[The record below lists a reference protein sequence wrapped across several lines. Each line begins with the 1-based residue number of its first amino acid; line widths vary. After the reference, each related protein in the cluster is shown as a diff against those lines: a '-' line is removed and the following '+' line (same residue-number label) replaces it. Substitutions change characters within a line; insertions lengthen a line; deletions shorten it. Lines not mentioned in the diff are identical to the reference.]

1 MERMTTTTVDGF
13 STSFTAVVGD
23 FRRFLENES
32 RNGTSSLDDETAVFN
47 ESMSDLNVCIEI
59 NRRASCARG
68 TQFIPLLQFYDV
80 ISFFLH
86 HVNHFFSKLEFIL
99 QEKIGFPKNENKTA
113 PHCLVFLD
121 DKDILKSM
129 IIYCGNGISFSVN
142 NLQNE
147 AAVFLNLLSVYFCFD
162 IDYPACYSILPLL
175 EHLSFPEC
183 SDFTGQIQSAPP
195 TRKSKKLK
203 TKSSKKH
210 SNPLSKMS
218 VTCKNFLRIFQAS
231 LSSD

>member
-86 HVNHFFSKLEFIL
+86 HVNHFF
-99 QEKIGFPKNENKTA
+99 
-113 PHCLVFLD
+113 
-121 DKDILKSM
+121 
-129 IIYCGNGISFSVN
+129 
-142 NLQNE
+142 
-147 AAVFLNLLSVYFCFD
+147 LN
-162 IDYPACYSILPLL
+162 
-175 EHLSFPEC
+175 
-183 SDFTGQIQSAPP
+183 
-195 TRKSKKLK
+195 
-203 TKSSKKH
+203 
-210 SNPLSKMS
+210 
-218 VTCKNFLRIFQAS
+218 
-231 LSSD
+231 